1 MAMCERFEVCAF
13 YDGKIT
19 PDKGLGAMYVRKYCA
34 GDSSQ
39 CARQMIAK
47 ELGPDKVPV
56 QIYPNMH
63 EVAKDLIEKYKN
75 K

>member
-1 MAMCERFEVCAF
+1 MSMCERFEVCAF

-47 ELGPDKVPV
+47 
-56 QIYPNMH
+56 N
-63 EVAKDLIEKYKN
+63 
-75 K
+75 